1 MQFYHALIDEFFG
14 FGDKFVME
22 KFKEILNS
30 KLTQANSLV
39 VASHNQQLINKFC
52 NRIVHL
58 DKGKI
63 IKDEQLNK

>member
-1 MQFYHALIDEFFG
+1 MQFDHALIDEFFG

-39 VASHNQQLINKFC
+39 VASHNENLINRFC
-52 NRIVHL
+52 NRIIYL
-58 DKGKI
+58 KDGNIERDEKI
-63 IKDEQLNK
+63 Y